1 MLTRKPLHLTHQL
14 VLKTMSDFK
23 VFVVEDDPFY
33 GEMLKYHVTMNPDYL
48 VEKFTTGREC
58 LSNLYKNP
66 SVISLDYSLP
76 DMSGLEVLKKIRE
89 QNADIPVIIVS
100 GQDDVSTAVNLL
112 KEGAYDYFV
121 KDGDTKDR
129 IWNALKNIYERRQL
143 VQEIDVLKEEI
154 GKKYA
159 FGNIIKGNSQEIKQ
173 VFGMIDRAI
182 ATNITVSVYG
192 ETGTGKDLVAKS
204 IHYNSPRARYPFVA
218 INVSAIP
225 RELIESELFGYEKG
239 AFTGAT
245 TRKIGKFEEAG
256 KGTIFLDEI
265 GEMDVNMQAKLLRVL
280 QEKELTRI
288 GGHSIIKIPA
298 RIIVATHRDLAEE
311 VQKERFRQ
319 DLYYRLLGL
328 PITLPPLRDRGNDI
342 LLLAKHF
349 LDEFCVEND
358 LPHKT
363 IHPRAQEKLLD
374 YHYPG
379 NVHELKAVIELAAVM
394 ANGKVINVDE
404 ITFSVPK
411 PEGIFELDKEDTLAG
426 YTRRIIDYYLKKYD
440 NNIPKVAD
448 KLAIGKSTIYRMIK
462 NTEN

>member
-1 MLTRKPLHLTHQL
+1 
-14 VLKTMSDFK
+14 MSGFK

-33 GEMLKYHVTMNPDYL
+33 GEMLKYHISMNPDYI

-58 LSNLYKNP
+58 INNLYKNP
-66 SVISLDYSLP
+66 SVVSLDYSLP
-76 DMSGLEVLKKIRE
+76 DMSGLEVLKRIRE
-89 QNADIPVIIVS
+89 QNAEVPVIIVS

-121 KDGDTKDR
+121 KNGDTKDR

-143 VQEIDVLKEEI
+143 VHEIDVLKEEI

-159 FGNIIKGNSQEIKQ
+159 FSNIIKGNSDAIKG
-173 VFGMIDRAI
+173 VFNMIDRAI

-225 RELIESELFGYEKG
+225 RELIESEMFGYEKG

-256 KGTIFLDEI
+256 QGTIFLDEI
-265 GEMDVNMQAKLLRVL
+265 AEMSLNMQAKLLRVL

-288 GGHSIIKIPA
+288 GGHNVVKIPA
-298 RIIVATHRDLAEE
+298 RIIIATHRDLAEE
-311 VQKERFRQ
+311 VKKERFRQ

-328 PITLPPLRDRGNDI
+328 TITIPPLKDRGNDI
-342 LLLAKHF
+342 LLLAKYF
-349 LDEFCVEND
+349 LNNFCDENN

-363 IHPRAQEKLLD
+363 IHARAQEKLLK
-374 YHYPG
+374 YHFPG
-379 NVHELKAVIELAAVM
+379 NVRELKAVIELAAVM
-394 ANGKVINVDE
+394 ANSNVIDDE
-404 ITFSVPK
+404 DITFSASQ
-411 PEGIFELDKEDTLAG
+411 PEPTFMLDKEDTLAG
-426 YTRRIIDYYLKKYD
+426 YNLQIVNYYLNKYD
-440 NNIPKVAD
+440 NNVTRVAD
-448 KLAIGKSTIYRMIK
+448 KLGIGKSTIYRMK
-462 NTEN
+462 SNEK